1 MNSYLNK
8 ITKFIENFNLNVVVA
23 NVYEIYSL
31 FNSHLKENVSDKCFR
46 DNLIKLMKILIPFT
60 HI

>member
-1 MNSYLNK
+1 MLCYQRQRKSKNTLDNEFNLKMNSYLNK

-31 FNSHLKENVSDKCFR
+31 
-46 DNLIKLMKILIPFT
+46 LI